1 MSDGFFINT
10 QRLPDTDPNI
20 KTGLSPQILHISA
33 PGVIL
38 TTCVTGSADVKPRI
52 IPDPSRVLLLY
63 YGATVAFLLLDFC
76 LGFNV
81 RVAFLQPYPEARLAY
96 YGVCFVCL
104 GLMLWRPAWTVLIG
118 AFESIVTLSA
128 LIISMGMRTLLVSDL
143 VLETGAGVITVPE
156 IWNFLIS
163 GGVAYL
169 AWVRGVNQLK
179 GRKF

>member
-10 QRLPDTDPNI
+10 QHLPDTHSDTR
-20 KTGLSPQILHISA
+20 TGLSQQILHISA

-38 TTCVTGSADVKPRI
+38 GTRVYGSADVKPRI
-52 IPDPSRVLLLY
+52 ISDPSRVLLLY
-63 YGATVAFLLLDFC
+63 YGATVVFLLLDFC

-81 RVAFLQPYPEARLAY
+81 RVAFLQPHPVARLAY

-128 LIISMGMRTLLVSDL
+128 LIISMGMRTLLVSDQ
-143 VLETGAGVITVPE
+143 VLETGIGLVTAPE
-156 IWNFLIS
+156 ICNFLIS
-163 GGVAYL
+163 GGVAYF

-179 GRKF
+179 GHKL